1 MLIAICYSFSC
12 LESITHEAFKYC
24 HSKSLET
31 DEYAIQDPKLQTIT
45 NYLCVKR
52 LLEVPLSLC
61 KQRGVGLV
69 EGQAATRGKSLLT
82 PDFSV
87 ALCFVPS
94 EDYSLLKMWDL
105 RCSLSG

>member
-1 MLIAICYSFSC
+1 MSPATGLV
-12 LESITHEAFKYC
+12 YC
-24 HSKSLET
+24 HNKSSET
-31 DEYAIQDPKLQTIT
+31 DEYTIQDPKQQTIT

-61 KQRGVGLV
+61 KLLGVGLV
-69 EGQAATRGKSLLT
+69 EGQATTRGKSLLT
-82 PDFSV
+82 PTFSV